1 MTDLYEKIKEYNEYS
16 EAIRELEVIKA
27 SIADEIK
34 TAMEEAGEDTIF
46 VGEYKIAYTDA
57 KRETLDKKRLVADI
71 GDLSEY
77 TNVTFYKRFTVA

>member
-1 MTDLYEKIKEYNEYS
+1 MTDLHEKIKQYHEYAEM
-16 EAIRELEVIKA
+16 IKELEAVKD

-34 TAMEEAGEDTIF
+34 AVMEEAGENKMI
-46 VGEYKIAYTDA
+46 VGEYKLAYTEA

-77 TNVTFYKRFTVA
+77 TKTTFYKRFTVA